1 MSQDSSERSTDWPVR
16 VKTVGMVPP
25 HLSEILR
32 GGAKGTV
39 RGDGAIELD
48 DLDGVHLA
56 LENPDAVAEGTRV
69 QVNSLGNTCVS
80 LEKMERR
87 EKEKKAQEFLKAR
100 ERRRERKKARQEAE
114 AFWEQYEIP
123 FEYDVAI
130 KGRRSGLLRG
140 SNGTGRDSSTVE
152 HLYVQ
157 EAFEDGRLSRPKDVY
172 LCNNEAKLRFDEGE
186 RRQDENGESFIPPV
200 TCQTCL
206 DRMERW
212 KTES

>member
-1 MSQDSSERSTDWPVR
+1 
-16 VKTVGMVPP
+16 MVPP
-25 HLSEILR
+25 RLSDVLQ

-39 RGDGAIELD
+39 REKGAIELD

-56 LENPDAVAEGTRV
+56 LKNPEAVAEGTRV
-69 QVNSLGNTCVS
+69 QVNSRGSACTS
-80 LEKMERR
+80 LEEVKRR
-87 EKEKKAQEFLKAR
+87 KREKKAEKFLKAR
-100 ERRRERKKARQEAE
+100 ERRQKRKEARQEAE
-114 AFWEQYEIP
+114 AFWDQYDIP

-140 SNGTGRDSSTVE
+140 SSGTGRDSSTVE
-152 HLYVQ
+152 HLYVL
-157 EAFEDGRLSRPKDVY
+157 EAFEDGRLSRPEGVY
-172 LCNNEAKLRFDEGE
+172 LCNNEANLRFDDGE

-212 KTES
+212 KWRTKSEGRDEKY